1 MSDDDKD
8 EEISTSFCPYKKAK
22 GFFSGMF
29 SGSKPENIDTKST
42 AITTER
48 SLNESD
54 DEKGKCPFGFDKM
67 TKQKKEVPKGKCP
80 YGYDNPSSSPET
92 SGSEKEKSKE
102 KDQKDL
108 DDDVDSDEEDKPQ
121 GGCPVMN
128 KGKKDPVNKHFE
140 PYYEIP
146 CFGPYD
152 FLFLLRGNLE
162 PEEWL
167 KKTEKLRSYPRYLR
181 NTLFYQAQEKLQK
194 VHEKEFPMVFFIY
207 DDIKQKANRLF
218 RRKKYKEAIEH
229 MTYSYGLLRWIQF
242 KDKNRQKDFVVKPS
256 LDAIL
261 DDDLEL
267 KEVYLDDVKVEED
280 SYKACKVF
288 LLEIMAY
295 AHMELRQYSC
305 AIECLDECEQIAED
319 KVADVFFRRSQA
331 RTYNRNSTDAELALA
346 MADIE
351 KAIKLKDTETIY
363 KEHKEILEKIM
374 KERNDERVANVRR
387 LIQKAQKKKER
398 VKEMNMN
405 IEEVFFINNE
415 DAQKQYKI
423 LKEMKSKYNLA
434 VKFFTETKNDEQLAL
449 TYKEFESFHKSYEN
463 FKFFYKFKLN
473 ELDPKIKNQ
482 LTPEEQKLLDEGD
495 LGRYIDEYK
504 YKVCEN
510 VFSEGN
516 YNIELFQYA
525 LEKVF
530 EEERKAEEEKEKE
543 EEAKR
548 PKVSWSQYLLNIT
561 KSNYTIYFSIF
572 FVICSFAAIAAQY
585 FMYSDSGMGKQFK

>member
-1 MSDDDKD
+1 
-8 EEISTSFCPYKKAK
+8 
-22 GFFSGMF
+22 
-29 SGSKPENIDTKST
+29 
-42 AITTER
+42 
-48 SLNESD
+48 
-54 DEKGKCPFGFDKM
+54 
-67 TKQKKEVPKGKCP
+67 
-80 YGYDNPSSSPET
+80 
-92 SGSEKEKSKE
+92 
-102 KDQKDL
+102 
-108 DDDVDSDEEDKPQ
+108 
-121 GGCPVMN
+121 
-128 KGKKDPVNKHFE
+128 
-140 PYYEIP
+140 
-146 CFGPYD
+146 
-152 FLFLLRGNLE
+152 
-162 PEEWL
+162 
-167 KKTEKLRSYPRYLR
+167 
-181 NTLFYQAQEKLQK
+181 
-194 VHEKEFPMVFFIY
+194 
-207 DDIKQKANRLF
+207 
-218 RRKKYKEAIEH
+218 
-229 MTYSYGLLRWIQF
+229 
-242 KDKNRQKDFVVKPS
+242 
-256 LDAIL
+256 
-261 DDDLEL
+261 
-267 KEVYLDDVKVEED
+267 
-280 SYKACKVF
+280 
-288 LLEIMAY
+288 MAY

-305 AIECLDECEQIAED
+305 AIECLDECEQIAEV

>member
-1 MSDDDKD
+1 MSDDDNN
-8 EEISTSFCPYKKAK
+8 EEIINTSFCPYKKAK
-22 GFFSGMF
+22 NLFSGMF
-29 SGSKPENIDTKST
+29 SRSNQDNNTTQST
-42 AITTER
+42 AMGTEM
-48 SLNESD
+48 SINQP
-54 DEKGKCPFGFDKM
+54 DEEKGQCPFGYDRVSQKKKKEEGKCPFGYDK
-67 TKQKKEVPKGKCP
+67 
-80 YGYDNPSSSPET
+80 PSSSPET
-92 SGSEKEKSKE
+92 SSSEKEKQ
-102 KDQKDL
+102 KDKQDL
-108 DDDVDSDEEDKPQ
+108 DDDIDSDEEEKPQ

-140 PYYEIP
+140 QYYEIP

-152 FLFLLRGNLE
+152 FLFLLRGSLDT
-162 PEEWL
+162 EEWL
-167 KKTEKLRSYPRYLR
+167 KKTEKLRGYPRYLR

-229 MTYSYGLLRWIQF
+229 MTYCYGLLRWIQF

-295 AHMELRQYSC
+295 AHMELRQYHC

-331 RTYNRNSTDAELALA
+331 RTYNRDSTDADLELA
-346 MADIE
+346 MKDIE
-351 KAIKLKDTETIY
+351 KAIQLKDSEVIY
-363 KEHKEILEKIM
+363 KEHKEKLEKII
-374 KERNDERVANVRR
+374 KERNDEKVGNVRR
-387 LIQKAQKKKER
+387 LIQKAQKKLAK
-398 VKEMNMN
+398 VKEMNLN
-405 IEEVFFINNE
+405 LEEVFFVNNE
-415 DAQKQYKI
+415 DAERQYKI
-423 LKEMKSKYNLA
+423 LKDMKSKYNMA
-434 VKFFTETKNDEQLAL
+434 VKFFNETKNEEQLAL
-449 TYKEFESFHKSYEN
+449 TYKEFESFHKSYEQ
-463 FKFFYKFKLN
+463 FKFFYKFKIN
-473 ELDPKIKNQ
+473 ELDPKIKAQ
-482 LTPEEQKLLDEGD
+482 LTEEEKKFMEEKDFNL
-495 LGRYIDEYK
+495 YIDEYK

-516 YNIELFQYA
+516 YNIELFQYS

-530 EEERKAEEEKEKE
+530 EEERKAEEEKEKA
-543 EEAKR
+543 EEALK
-548 PKVSWSQYLLNIT
+548 PKVTWTQYLLNIT
-561 KSNYTIYFSIF
+561 KSNYTIYFSVF
-572 FVICSFAAIAAQY
+572 FVICSFLAIGSQY
-585 FMYSDSGMGKQFK
+585 FMYSDSGIGKQFK